1 MSSTKRNSCELGI
14 IGYCPSPRK
23 KYFKDMKFVFNA
35 AIFSIVAPLKAPNA
49 GIDW

>member
-1 MSSTKRNSCELGI
+1 MSSTKKHSCELGI
-14 IGYCPSPRK
+14 IGYCPREK
-23 KYFKDMKFVFNA
+23 KYLRDREFVFNA